1 MTSKC
6 AIFARV
12 STTDQHAENQLDELR
27 AWAERRGLA
36 VAAELI
42 TEDSA
47 WQNGN
52 GKGAEFDRKRAE
64 LVNGARLGH
73 YSVVLVWALD
83 RLSRKGILDTLGT
96 LTALYDIGAEVWSHQ
111 EPWLV
116 TSEPRMRELL
126 VSFMAW
132 MAEQESA
139 RRSAR
144 VKLAMQRPEVKARLS
159 ARKPRGG
166 DKRKRST
173 GGYSTAWTPERKA
186 ALAERNRS
194 RAARPGE

>member
-1 MTSKC
+1 MTTKC

-27 AWAERRGLA
+27 AWAGRRGLD
-36 VAAELI
+36 VAAEFI

-47 WQNGN
+47 WLNGN

-73 YSVVLVWALD
+73 YSVVLVWAID

-159 ARKPRGG
+159 GRRPRGD

-173 GGYSTAWTPERKA
+173 GGYSAAWTPA
-186 ALAERNRS
+186 GS
-194 RAARPGE
+194 G